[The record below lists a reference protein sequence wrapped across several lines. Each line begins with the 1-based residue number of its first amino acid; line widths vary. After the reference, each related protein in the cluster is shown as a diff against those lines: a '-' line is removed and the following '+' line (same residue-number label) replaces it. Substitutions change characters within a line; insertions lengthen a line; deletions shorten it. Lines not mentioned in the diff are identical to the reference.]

1 MWSTLHVACMSLD
14 GVNCIGSEPT
24 TASPGVAVE
33 VIVIPIVL
41 VIVLVVIIGKSHVS
55 TGGHHR

>member
-1 MWSTLHVACMSLD
+1 MSLD

-33 VIVIPIVL
+33 VIAIPVVL
-41 VIVLVVIIGKSHVS
+41 VIALVLIIGE
-55 TGGHHR
+55 